1 MFQRFILVINL
12 DIRIGFWMFLGFFFW
27 VTHLDSYNNT
37 SGFDMFCT
45 TLQNYYGIFFYISD
59 WVRSFLVWVQFRLW
73 ITDFMPKPTLNKD
86 KIQLYK
92 IFIKT
97 LSSALKAGVKILY
110 HLNELNTEE
119 WFRLILLVVTTL
131 DYGVMVDWWTFMIHH
146 VSEYHFILMLKL
158 LLRCQL
164 SNAQEELLLHN
175 ETSEAIHQWWEDTS
189 ITTYF

>member
-1 MFQRFILVINL
+1 
-12 DIRIGFWMFLGFFFW
+12 
-27 VTHLDSYNNT
+27 
-37 SGFDMFCT
+37 MFCT